1 MRKNLEMGSGTFK
14 LITGIPF
21 IYILIGDKN
30 PNIVFPKSK
39 CNQSCTVYDFY
50 SLYSVISGT
59 HFSKLSLIYKC
70 HLNVFCIHVR
80 TLNFFA

>member
-39 CNQSCTVYDFY
+39 CNHSCTVYDFY
-50 SLYSVISGT
+50 SLYSVMWHTFFQIE
-59 HFSKLSLIYKC
+59 FDLQMPFKSLL
-70 HLNVFCIHVR
+70 HTR
-80 TLNFFA
+80 